1 VPAPELTAVVAA
13 THEIW
18 MRTNDLI
25 GQALAR
31 HRLTPATFQA
41 LWAIDPAESP
51 PSMKVMAER
60 LYCNAGNLTF
70 ITNQLTDRGLV
81 ERAVDPA
88 DRRSRVLVLTAEGR
102 RVRDELLR
110 TALEKT
116 PLAVLTDEELR
127 QLSALL
133 DRALRSGGAPPHEPV
148 PSATGP
154 GRQAKAE
161 EQGP

>member
-1 VPAPELTAVVAA
+1 MTTPELTAVVAA

-25 GQALAR
+25 GQALAE
-31 HRLTPATFQA
+31 HQLTPATFHA
-41 LWAIDPAESP
+41 LWAIDPAEPP

-60 LYCNAGNLTF
+60 LYCNAPNLTF

-88 DRRSRVLVLTAEGR
+88 DRRSRVLVLTAKGR
-102 RVRDELLR
+102 EVRDELVR

-116 PLAVLTDEELR
+116 PLAALTDSELR
-127 QLSALL
+127 QLMALL
-133 DRALRSGGAPPHEPV
+133 NRAVR
-148 PSATGP
+148 P
-154 GRQAKAE
+154 G
-161 EQGP
+161 